1 VKTRRAFLLS
11 LTTGLVALAVLSAP
25 VIADELIGFI
35 SKVDVEGKKITVT
48 TKDDGDKEIS
58 VTDDTEVVNA
68 KGESSK
74 IDLEKLAKG
83 VAKSV
88 EKNKKGLR
96 ATVTHE
102 GGKAS
107 KIVAA
112 AKKKAN

>member
-1 VKTRRAFLLS
+1 MKNRRAFLLS
-11 LTTGLVALAVLSAP
+11 MTSAVVALAVLAAP

-48 TKDDGDKEIS
+48 TKNDGDKEVS
-58 VTDDTEVVNA
+58 VTEDTEVVTP
-68 KGESSK
+68 KGSNK
-74 IDLEKLAKG
+74 IDLEKFAKN

-88 EKNKKGLR
+88 EKNKKGIR

-107 KIVAA
+107 KIEVA
-112 AKKKAN
+112 AKKKTN